1 MYTLILIQLR
11 GRESDKIIF
20 TQPIPGNKR
29 VGKEPLQCHRVSP
42 SKTFNNR
49 WQYFVIECMC
59 GSYLPSKILK
69 VSPQENEKPIRN
81 FQHYLEIESLSSPKR
96 NEKLYSCT
104 FFLDIWLQKL
114 SYTAAYIIKWLKTYF
129 LVNAWENQKYLFIKL
144 FTHLPQM
151 KLSLFAEE

>member
-1 MYTLILIQLR
+1 MRLRNQAKKLILLSPEIRVTRKIFTRATTFFNFSIAFPEIFSFLHYSLLLFFWFLFLLLLLLFYCSLSLKMYTLILIQLR

-59 GSYLPSKILK
+59 GI
-69 VSPQENEKPIRN
+69 
-81 FQHYLEIESLSSPKR
+81 
-96 NEKLYSCT
+96 
-104 FFLDIWLQKL
+104 
-114 SYTAAYIIKWLKTYF
+114 
-129 LVNAWENQKYLFIKL
+129 
-144 FTHLPQM
+144 
-151 KLSLFAEE
+151 